1 LTSDQKGALAKLAVM
16 HHAAKFGVGIF
27 RPMTDGHRY
36 DLIFDLDGEGLLR
49 VQCKSATLH
58 GVVVVVSCRSA
69 EEAEAASFGGPTRR
83 KRSTPSLCYFL
94 PPKLFSGRTMVQLRL
109 APARNNQ
116 RIGIHWAEA
125 YEFRATLGQ
134 HNAFGAIAQLGERLH
149 GMQEVAGSSPAGS
162 TT

>member
-36 DLIFDLDGEGLLR
+36 DLIFDLDGERLLR

-69 EEAEAASFGGPTRR
+69 RRSGSGFVRRTYTTEEVDAVAVLLLASQVVFRSNDGAATTG
-83 KRSTPSLCYFL
+83 
-94 PPKLFSGRTMVQLRL
+94 SG
-109 APARNNQ
+109 A
-116 RIGIHWAEA
+116 
-125 YEFRATLGQ
+125 
-134 HNAFGAIAQLGERLH
+134 
-149 GMQEVAGSSPAGS
+149 
-162 TT
+162 

>member
-1 LTSDQKGALAKLAVM
+1 M

-36 DLIFDLDGEGLLR
+36 DLIFDLDGERLLR

-69 EEAEAASFGGPTRR
+69 RRSGSGFVRRTYTTEEVDAVAAYCPQLDR
-83 KRSTPSLCYFL
+83 CYFL

-162 TT
+162 TLLLD